1 MKPTLEIKDIAPNL
15 RFVVGTT
22 SSDSVRYMRERM
34 ANRELVID
42 FDVFLPTIGKNLQRG
57 YVWTALQKSEYLLS
71 IFKNY
76 GSSNGI
82 SDMQSICIVRR
93 EHFANNGVQKWEV
106 IDGKQRLS
114 TILDFVAG
122 KVCFEW
128 NGVEYYYNDLDEVMQ
143 GVINRFWFNTTYAV
157 TRENEPI
164 TDLQKI
170 DWFRSV
176 NFLGTPQDKEHLN
189 NILQ

>member
-1 MKPTLEIKDIAPNL
+1 MKPTLKIKDIAPDL

-22 SSDSVRYMRERM
+22 SSDNVRTICKNMQKG
-34 ANRELVID
+34 ELEID

-57 YVWTALQKSEYLLS
+57 FVWTALQKSEYLLS

-76 GSSNGI
+76 GGSNRI
-82 SDMQSICIVRR
+82 SDMQPICIVRR

-128 NGVEYYYNDLDEVMQ
+128 NGIEYYYNDLDEVMQ
-143 GVINRFWFNTTYAV
+143 GVINRLWFNTTYAV

-164 TDLQKI
+164 TDQQKI

-189 NILQ
+189 DLLK